1 MLKAIAPGF
10 DDNDRDTNRE
20 LTARRHPES
29 QSQILDT
36 QTEMLW
42 AEMILAVLA
51 SFAVTRLVTRSHIL
65 SGFRSCFRRL
75 VFDAPRFI
83 SDHFVMVAVAPYGR
97 VLIEPDGDE
106 PADSVIVGY
115 DFISC
120 PMCVGFWV
128 ACTSTVLYGLPIS
141 CWIPCYG
148 AAYLLDNLSD
158 R

>member
-1 MLKAIAPGF
+1 
-10 DDNDRDTNRE
+10 
-20 LTARRHPES
+20 
-29 QSQILDT
+29 
-36 QTEMLW
+36 MLW

-75 VFDAPRFI
+75 LFDAPRFI
-83 SDHFVMVAVAPYGR
+83 SDHFVMVAVASYGR
-97 VLIEPDGDE
+97 VLVEPDGDE

-128 ACTSTVLYGLPIS
+128 AGAATVLYGLPIS